1 MRKSKI
7 ILSLLIISM
16 LASKTFAVKAVN
28 LESDVIQNTEISTQ
42 ADDTTDTTERS
53 LVFTPTPSSTKLK

>member
-42 ADDTTDTTERS
+42 ADDTTDTAAS
-53 LVFTPTPSSTKLK
+53 V